1 MTVWAETLKKFINY
15 LLTLDASPDVSYL
28 LPVIIA
34 LKRIAYIILTL
45 LCPVLAFAQQFYVKG
60 QVKDEGGTPLQN
72 VTMLLHSSGYLY
84 KSGSDG
90 TFALLT
96 PVKIDTLTIFRE
108 GFQKERRIIQAEKFN
123 DIILKKAVVIKSTAP
138 NKLAS
143 LTQNLKREDQQLWFS
158 GDETYASTI
167 ENRFINATAYPQ
179 TGLSLNIDR
188 ASYSNIRRFL
198 TMESQVPPDAVRIEE
213 MLNYFNLDYKEP
225 PADKPFEI
233 TTTLT
238 NCPWNKHNQLL
249 FTQVTS
255 KKLPLDKVPQTHL
268 VFLIDVSGSMDM
280 PNRLP
285 LLKSGFKGLVN
296 NLRPVDS
303 VSIVVY
309 GGSIGIALSTTSGG
323 EKEKIFKVIDSLQPG
338 GTTPGE
344 SGIKLAYSLARTHLI
359 KEGNNR
365 VVLATDGDFNV
376 GLRKEE
382 ELEELI
388 TQQRN
393 AGVYLTCLG
402 IGMGNY
408 KDSKIQTLAQRG
420 NGNFAYIDNY
430 REAEKVLMKEFMQTL
445 YTVADDAFLSVQFN
459 PQYVK
464 EYRLIGFDNKIGAI
478 KDSGANIEG
487 GEIGSA
493 FSQIIAFEIVPV
505 EGYQKQLTDPA
516 NFVLRYQNTNS
527 NTSCEMS
534 EKPQLFFTPFAQL
547 PDTYKFASS
556 VIMFGSLLRNSKHV
570 KDVSW
575 NDVLNIAKPAADLN
589 SYSQKEFLELVEMAK
604 KLYGK
609 KRKKDE

>member
-1 MTVWAETLKKFINY
+1 MVLAVTSKKSTNY
-15 LLTLDASPDVSYL
+15 HQTLDASLFVSYL
-28 LPVIIA
+28 LTVNTA

-45 LCPVLAFAQQFYVKG
+45 LCPMLAVAQQFYVKG
-60 QVKDEGGTPLQN
+60 QVRDEGGTPLQN
-72 VTMLLHSSGYLY
+72 VTMLLHSSGFLY

-96 PVKIDTLTIFRE
+96 PERIDTLTIFRE
-108 GFQKERRIIQAEKFN
+108 GFQKEKRVIRSDKFN
-123 DIILKKAVVIKSTAP
+123 DIVLKKAIVIKSTAP

-143 LTQNLKREDQQLWFS
+143 QTQNLKRDEQQLWFT
-158 GDETYASTI
+158 GDETYASIVENNFI
-167 ENRFINATAYPQ
+167 EAVAYPS
-179 TGLSLNIDR
+179 TGLSLNVDR

-198 TMESQVPPDAVRIEE
+198 TMHSQVPPDAVRIEE
-213 MLNYFNLDYKEP
+213 MLNYFSLDYKEP
-225 PADKPFEI
+225 AADKPFEI
-233 TTTLT
+233 ATTLT
-238 NCPWNKHNQLL
+238 GCPWNKANQVL
-249 FTQVTS
+249 FAQIS
-255 KKLPLDKVPQTHL
+255 SRKLPLEKVPQTHL

-296 NLRPVDS
+296 NLRETDS

-309 GGSIGIALSTTSGG
+309 GGSIGIALNTTSGG
-323 EKEKIFKVIDSLQPG
+323 EKEKIFQVIDSLQPG
-338 GTTPGE
+338 GSTPGE
-344 SGIKLAYSLARTHLI
+344 SGIKLAYSLARNHFI
-359 KEGNNR
+359 KNGNNR
-365 VVLATDGDFNV
+365 VILATDGDFNV

-388 TQQRN
+388 SHQRN

-420 NGNFAYIDNY
+420 NGNFAYIDSY

-478 KDSGANIEG
+478 KDTAANIEG

-493 FSQIIAFEIVPV
+493 FSLIVAFEIVPV
-505 EGYQKQLTDPA
+505 QGYQKQLTDPA
-516 NFVLRYQNTNS
+516 NFILRFQNTSN

-534 EKPQLFFTPFAQL
+534 EKPQLFYTPFAQL
-547 PDTYKFASS
+547 PNSYKFASA
-556 VIMFGSLLRNSKHV
+556 VIMFGSLLRGSKHV
-570 KDVSW
+570 KDITW
-575 NDVLNIAKPAADLN
+575 NDITNVAKPAADLSN
-589 SYSQKEFLELVEMAK
+589 YSQKEFLEMVELAK

-609 KRKKDE
+609 KRKREE

>member
-1 MTVWAETLKKFINY
+1 M
-15 LLTLDASPDVSYL
+15 
-28 LPVIIA
+28 VITA
-34 LKRIAYIILTL
+34 LKRIAYIVLTL
-45 LCPVLAFAQQFYVKG
+45 LCPLLAAAQQYYIKG
-60 QVKDEGGTPLQN
+60 HVRDEKGDPLQN
-72 VTMLLHSSGYLY
+72 VTMMLHSSGYLY

-90 TFALLT
+90 SFGILT
-96 PVKIDTLTIFRE
+96 PAKIDTLTIFRE
-108 GFQKERRIIQAEKFN
+108 GYQKEKRVILASTFN
-123 DIILKKAVVIKSTAP
+123 DIVMKKAIVVKSIAP
-138 NKLAS
+138 NRLAS
-143 LTQNLKREDQQLWFS
+143 LTQDLKREEQQLWFT
-158 GDETYASTI
+158 GDETYASI
-167 ENRFINATAYPQ
+167 VENNFIDANSYPK
-179 TGLSLNIDR
+179 TGVSLNVDR

-238 NCPWNKHNQLL
+238 NCPWNKSNHLL
-249 FTQVTS
+249 FAQIAS
-255 KKLPLDKVPQTHL
+255 KRLPLENVPPTHL

-296 NLRPVDS
+296 NLRTNDT

-309 GGSIGIALSTTSGG
+309 GGSIGIPLMPTSGA

-338 GTTPGE
+338 GSTPGE
-344 SGIKLAYSLARTHLI
+344 SGIKLAYSLARAHFI
-359 KEGNNR
+359 KDGNNR
-365 VVLATDGDFNV
+365 VILATDGDFNV

-382 ELEELI
+382 DLEELI
-388 TQQRN
+388 NQQRE

-420 NGNFAYIDNY
+420 NGNFAYIDSY

-445 YTVADDAFLSVQFN
+445 YTVADDAYLSVQFN

-478 KDSGANIEG
+478 KDTAANVEG

-493 FSQIIAFEIVPV
+493 FSLIVAFEIVPV
-505 EGYQKQLTDPA
+505 RDDQKQLTDPA
-516 NFVLRYQNTNS
+516 NFILRYQNTN
-527 NTSCEMS
+527 NKTACEMS

-547 PDTYKFASS
+547 SNSYKFASS
-556 VIMFGSLLRNSKHV
+556 VIMFGSLLRGSKHV

-575 NDVLNIAKPAADLN
+575 NDVMNLAKPAADLTN
-589 SYSQKEFLELVEMAK
+589 YSQKEFLELVEMAK

-609 KRKKDE
+609 KRKKEE

>member
-1 MTVWAETLKKFINY
+1 M
-15 LLTLDASPDVSYL
+15 
-28 LPVIIA
+28 
-34 LKRIAYIILTL
+34 KRTAYMILTL
-45 LCPVLAFAQQFYVKG
+45 LCPVLALAQQFYVKG

-72 VTMLLHSSGYLY
+72 VTMLLHSSGFLY

-96 PVKIDTLTIFRE
+96 PAKIDTLTIFRE
-108 GFQKERRIIQAEKFN
+108 GFQKEKRVIQAEKFN
-123 DIILKKAVVIKSTAP
+123 DIILKKAVVVKSTAP

-143 LTQNLKREDQQLWFS
+143 LTQNLKREEQQLWFS
-158 GDETYASTI
+158 GDETYASII
-167 ENRFINATAYPQ
+167 ENNFIEATSYPK

-198 TMESQVPPDAVRIEE
+198 TMNSQVPPDAVRIEE

-225 PADKPFEI
+225 SADKPFEI
-233 TTTLT
+233 STTLT
-238 NCPWNKHNQLL
+238 NCPWNKANQLL
-249 FTQVTS
+249 FAQVTS

-309 GGSIGIALSTTSGG
+309 GGSIGIALPTTSGG

-338 GTTPGE
+338 GSTPGE
-344 SGIKLAYSLARTHLI
+344 SGIKLAYSLARNHFI
-359 KEGNNR
+359 KDGNNR

-388 TQQRN
+388 NQQRN

-459 PQYVK
+459 PKYVK

-478 KDSGANIEG
+478 KDSAANIEG

-493 FSQIIAFEIVPV
+493 FSLIVAFEIVPV

-516 NFVLRYQNTNS
+516 NFILRYQNANN

-534 EKPQLFFTPFAQL
+534 ENPQLFFTPFAQL
-547 PDTYKFASS
+547 SNSYKFASS
-556 VIMFGSLLRNSKHV
+556 LIMFGSLLRGSKHV

-575 NDVLNIAKPAADLN
+575 NDVINVAKPAVDMN
-589 SYSQKEFLELVEMAK
+589 NYSQKEFLELVEMAK

-609 KRKKDE
+609 KRKKEE